1 MPELTLN
8 LTAAHQHLVQAS
20 LVLASPARVLRFR
33 LPGWTPG
40 SYLIRDYVRH
50 LERLE
55 VWQGGQL
62 LPVRQLAPAAWEVE
76 PSGLEPVEIRTETL
90 ATELSVRTCHL
101 NGQHGFLAL
110 AALALEVEGE
120 RWSPHRL
127 RLELPAGWEAFVPLP
142 RQADGSWIATDFDA
156 LVDAPVEAGP
166 HREHGFDVHGV
177 PHRWV
182 TWETGRPLLE
192 LHPDLLEQVAAVCR
206 RCCLFMGEPAPAA
219 KDYLFVLHLLDEGYG
234 GLEHDASTVLQ
245 FGRKALGQPD
255 GLRKLLQL
263 VGHEY
268 LHQWNV
274 RRLRPAELT
283 PIDYHRSVVVPT
295 LWFAEGITSYVD
307 QLLPFAAGLSDEAA
321 ALDDLGADF
330 SRYLLTPGRRVQSL
344 RQSSQ
349 QAWVKLYKRDA
360 FSDDN
365 QISYYLKGALL
376 ALVLDLH
383 LRRVGSALFA
393 VVRDLWRRLGRV
405 GRGYSEADL
414 IAAFA
419 QAAPDLGALLPA
431 WLGSTEDP
439 PFAAYLADVGLELV
453 PEPASH
459 PESGIVCQLDPHQG
473 LVVRKLPRHGP
484 GERSGLELGDE
495 LLALDGVRLRQAED
509 LPTQLRADRCQ
520 RLLLARRGQVLELA
534 FTSSAPAIERWKLS
548 IAPQAPA
555 GAEARRRRWLAQE
568 PEPERP
574 DPEMVRC

>member
-1 MPELTLN
+1 MN
-8 LTAAHQHLVQAS
+8 LTAPHQPLVRATLS
-20 LVLASPARVLRFR
+20 LAAPNRVLRFR

-55 VWQGGQL
+55 VWQGGQV
-62 LPVRQLAPAAWEVE
+62 LPLRQLAPAAWEVE
-76 PSGLEPVEIRTETL
+76 PSGHQPIEIRTETL
-90 ATELSVRTCHL
+90 ATDLSVRTCHL

-120 RWSPHRL
+120 RWNPHRL
-127 RLELPAGWEAFVPLP
+127 RLELPEGWEAFVPLP
-142 RQADGSWIATDFDA
+142 READGSWIAADFDA

-166 HREHGFDVHGV
+166 HREHRFEVHGV

-192 LHPDLLEQVAAVCR
+192 LHSELLEQVAAICR

-219 KDYLFVLHLLDEGYG
+219 DNYLFVLHLLDEGYG

-245 FGRKALGQPD
+245 FGRKALGRPD

-283 PIDYHRSVVVPT
+283 PIDYHQSVVVPS

-321 ALDDLGADF
+321 ALEDLGADF

-344 RQSSQ
+344 RQSSE

-360 FSDDN
+360 SSDDN

-383 LRRVGSALFA
+383 LRRAGSALFV

-405 GRGYSEADL
+405 GRGYREADL

-419 QAAPDLGALLPA
+419 RRSSDLEALLPA

-439 PFAAYLADVGLELV
+439 PFAAYLADMGLELV
-453 PEPASH
+453 AEPASH
-459 PESGIVCQLDPHQG
+459 PESGIVCQIDPHQV

-509 LPTQLRADRCQ
+509 LPPLLRKDRGQ
-520 RLLLARRGQVLELA
+520 RLLLARRGQVMELA
-534 FTSSAPAIERWKLS
+534 FTSSAPAIERWTLR
-548 IAPQAPA
+548 IDPQAPA
-555 GAEARRRRWLAQE
+555 DAEERRRRWLALE
-568 PEPERP
+568 PEPARLP
-574 DPEMVRC
+574 DPETVRC